1 MTAVPLE
8 DAPFDIAGAW
18 RRLRL
23 PLVIAAILVG
33 AAVLLAAF
41 ASNPASQPLD
51 PRDASP
57 QGALALS
64 RLVSDQGVSVRVAAD
79 ANGAASSGATV
90 MVPTPAAL
98 TVTELRDISA
108 TAAVVVLVAP
118 EQRELNALDLQVTP
132 RSGTSGTLRPGCTL
146 DAAVRAGD
154 ISYDGTLYAA
164 PADVHCYPH
173 DAGAGVVVHS
183 TGSGSIVVVGSATLF
198 ANEELAHRGN
208 AALALGLLTQRPTL
222 VWLRPRPPT
231 QPAADTAS
239 KGLVE
244 LLPDRLLWA
253 AAALAICIVVIALW
267 RARRLGPVVAEPLP
281 VVVRAVET
289 VEGRARLMRAA
300 HARDEAGE
308 ALRAATQVRLSDLLS
323 LGTSADAAAV
333 VDAAARRT
341 GRASTEVNEVLYGAS
356 PSDDGDL
363 VQLANAL
370 DDLENAVRRT

>member
-183 TGSGSIVVVGSATLF
+183 TGSGSIVVVGSADGKV
-198 ANEELAHRGN
+198 H
-208 AALALGLLTQRPTL
+208 ALGLSDGSTHWVSQ
-222 VWLRPRPPT
+222 
-231 QPAADTAS
+231 
-239 KGLVE
+239 
-244 LLPDRLLWA
+244 
-253 AAALAICIVVIALW
+253 I
-267 RARRLGPVVAEPLP
+267 
-281 VVVRAVET
+281 
-289 VEGRARLMRAA
+289 
-300 HARDEAGE
+300 
-308 ALRAATQVRLSDLLS
+308 ATQITSSVTIDGRCGYVGTVDGYVVCLDLQNGDTRWS
-323 LGTSADAAAV
+323 YKLGSPIV
-333 VDAAARRT
+333 
-341 GRASTEVNEVLYGAS
+341 STPIKAGAS
-356 PSDDGDL
+356 VIVGAMNGKVYSI
-363 VQLANAL
+363 
-370 DDLENAVRRT
+370 RS